1 MRRARRRSAL
11 AACGLRAD
19 STSIGKPPLSSL
31 EPAMSHRIVF
41 HRSLSLA
48 VAALL
53 TLGMLGG
60 IDQLSQREDGPRQWA
75 QTEPVRA

>member
-1 MRRARRRSAL
+1 
-11 AACGLRAD
+11 
-19 STSIGKPPLSSL
+19 
-31 EPAMSHRIVF
+31 MSHRIVF